1 MRQLTLG
8 LFVLLTLGLLGYYT
22 LFLADVD
29 LFGSKT
35 ELVVEFP
42 EAGDLRDGDA
52 VLLAGMRVG
61 RVKSIAYDPEAPR
74 ERRIVVTLVLDKPPV
89 MREDY
94 LIEIKD
100 ATVLGGHNVDIEPG
114 SPDLQRLD
122 LTVAQPL
129 RGTVEPSVFEA
140 LASVA
145 EQFSGEEG
153 SLFGDLG
160 AIVSELRERDAA
172 ESLANTLDNF
182 EGASEDIA
190 VLTDGLTQGKGTL
203 GALFQSTEFYDTWN
217 GVGTGL
223 DQTIES
229 VRNGE
234 GLLPALLSDGELRT
248 STTDAVANV
257 RDTFDRADDLL
268 EGVQAGNGLAGRLF
282 SDEKLSKDVADGL
295 ADFRKLA
302 DDLANGQGTLPRLIQ
317 DEALYADVEA
327 IAKNIRG
334 FSEDLSNP
342 DSTLGKILSDDSIY
356 NRLDL
361 ALETLTRSLEDYR
374 EAAPV
379 TTFTA
384 LLFGGL

>member
-1 MRQLTLG
+1 MRQLILG
-8 LFVLLTLGLLGYYT
+8 LFVLLTLSLLGYYT

-35 ELVVEFP
+35 ELVVEFS

-61 RVKSIAYDPEAPR
+61 RVKSISYDPEAPI
-74 ERRIVVTLVLDKPPV
+74 ERRIVVTLALDEPPV
-89 MREDY
+89 LREDY
-94 LIEIKD
+94 AIQITD
-100 ATVLGGHNVDIEPG
+100 ATVLGGHNVEIEPG
-114 SPDLQRLD
+114 TPSLGRVDLAAGD
-122 LTVAQPL
+122 PL
-129 RGTVEPSVFEA
+129 MGIVKPSAFEA
-140 LASVA
+140 LASVGDA
-145 EQFSGEEG
+145 FGSGEG
-153 SLFGDLG
+153 TLFGDLG
-160 AIVSELRERDAA
+160 AIISELRERGAA
-172 ESLANTLDNF
+172 ESLSNTLDNF
-182 EGASEDIA
+182 ESASGDIA
-190 VLTDGLTQGKGTL
+190 QLTDGLTQGQGTL
-203 GALFQSTEFYDTWN
+203 GSLFQSNEFYDTWN

-223 DQTIES
+223 NETIND
-229 VRNGE
+229 VRTGE
-234 GLLPALLSDGELRT
+234 GLLPALLSDSELRT

-257 RDTFDRADDLL
+257 RDTFDRADAVL
-268 EGVQAGNGLAGRLF
+268 EGVQSGNGLAGRLF
-282 SDEKLSKDVADGL
+282 SDEKLSQDVADGV

-342 DSTLGKILSDDSIY
+342 DGTLGKILSDDSIY

-379 TTFTA
+379 TTFTS

>member
-1 MRQLTLG
+1 MRQLILG

-35 ELVVEFP
+35 ELTVEFP
-42 EAGDLRDGDA
+42 EAGDLREGDA

-61 RVKSIAYDPEAPR
+61 RVKSIAYDPEAPL
-74 ERRIVVTLVLDKPPV
+74 ERRIVVTLALDEPPV
-89 MREDY
+89 LREDY
-94 LIEIKD
+94 VVLITD
-100 ATVLGGHNVDIEPG
+100 ATVLGGHNVEIEPG
-114 SPDLQRLD
+114 DPSFARLD
-122 LTVAQPL
+122 LETVGAL
-129 RGTVEPSVFEA
+129 RGRVKPSAFEA
-140 LASVA
+140 LSSVGDL
-145 EQFSGEEG
+145 FDSSEG
-153 SLFGDLG
+153 TLFGDLA
-160 AIVSELRERDAA
+160 AIVSELRERGAG

-182 EGASEDIA
+182 ETASGDIA
-190 VLTDGLTQGKGTL
+190 ELTTGLREGKGTL
-203 GALFQSTEFYDTWN
+203 GALFQTKEFYDTWN
-217 GVGTGL
+217 DVGTGL
-223 DQTIES
+223 NETIAD
-229 VRNGE
+229 VRAGE

-257 RDTFDRADDLL
+257 RDTFDRADALL
-268 EGVQAGNGLAGRLF
+268 EGVQSGSGLAGRLF
-282 SDEKLSKDVADGL
+282 SDEKLSQDVADGV

-342 DSTLGKILSDDSIY
+342 DGTLGKILSDDSIY

-379 TTFTA
+379 TTFTS